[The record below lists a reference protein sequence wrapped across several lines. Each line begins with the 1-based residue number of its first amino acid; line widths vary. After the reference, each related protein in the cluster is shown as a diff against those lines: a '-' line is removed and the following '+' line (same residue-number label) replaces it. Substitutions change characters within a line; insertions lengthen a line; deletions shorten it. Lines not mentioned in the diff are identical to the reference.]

1 MSAKLKTTIASAR
14 ERIAARLTKVPQGLS
29 GDLHRFLSRGVKVT
43 IVMAEG
49 DTGHEALMT
58 QITPDLAMLRGRG
71 LRLDLTP
78 GPDHTFNDFAVRRP
92 LVDSLVEILS
102 Q

>member
-1 MSAKLKTTIASAR
+1 M
-14 ERIAARLTKVPQGLS
+14 PQGLS
-29 GDLHRFLSRGVKVT
+29 GDIHRFLTRGVKVT

-58 QITPDLAMLRGRG
+58 QITPDLALLRTMGF
-71 LRLDLTP
+71 RLDLTP